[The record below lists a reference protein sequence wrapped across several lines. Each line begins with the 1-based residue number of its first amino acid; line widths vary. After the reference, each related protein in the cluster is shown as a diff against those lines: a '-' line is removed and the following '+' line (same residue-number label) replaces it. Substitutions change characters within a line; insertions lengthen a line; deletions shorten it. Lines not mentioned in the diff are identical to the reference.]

1 MPHAKKFKLAAEQ
14 MKSLVPS
21 MGGCIATD
29 RITVDGARV
38 GYMYR
43 EWADHGQDGGWRFL
57 AGDETQD
64 YMDDAANHGIYAPNT
79 VANYDPAIIPYLDA
93 GIGAAFE
100 LDKKRNVYVKLR
112 EAWTRDQFEFPD
124 DADGDALRSLSN
136 DADFG
141 RQMAV
146 DFSVIFR
153 DEQLASAFLKF
164 MENRAMV
171 ANCKLTQRDEA
182 DANGFD
188 WVATVTYFMFV
199 SYDSLIYEQ
208 RDLAKHAQTY
218 GGELDGWGSFGNLEN
233 T

>member
-1 MPHAKKFKLAAEQ
+1 MPRAKKFKLAAAQ
-14 MKSLVPS
+14 IKSLVPD

-43 EWADHGQDGGWRFL
+43 DWADNGQDGGWRFL
-57 AGDETQD
+57 AGDETQE
-64 YMDDAANHGIYAPNT
+64 YMDVAGNHGIYAPNT
-79 VANYDPAIIPYLDA
+79 IANYDPAIIPYLEA

-100 LDKKRNVYVKLR
+100 LDRKANVYVKLR
-112 EAWTRDQFEFPD
+112 EALTKDQFEFPD
-124 DADGDALRSLSN
+124 DADGDAIRRLSA

-153 DEQLASAFLKF
+153 DEQLAKAFLKF

-171 ANCKLTQRDEA
+171 ADCHLRQSEA
-182 DANGFD
+182 DSSEGFEWD
-188 WVATVTYFMFV
+188 ATVTYFMFV

-208 RDLAKHAQTY
+208 RDLAKHAETY
-218 GGELDGWGSFGNLEN
+218 GGELDGWGSFGNLEHK
-233 T
+233 